1 MEMIS
6 NIYSANCAGIMSQTG
21 NKQRKKN
28 KKDKDGGIDKRNRC
42 RNT

>member
-21 NKQRKKN
+21 NKQRN
-28 KKDKDGGIDKRNRC
+28 KKKEKQERQRWRNR
-42 RNT
+42 